1 MILDATILLRDLRRM
16 RIDGEIVDRAHSDY
30 DGRRRVWNAMA
41 NRLPTAIVRAR
52 SVLDVEKV
60 VTIAAQHG
68 SLLAVRG
75 GGHSIPGLSTCD
87 DGIVLD
93 LSLMNSVNVDS
104 AAGQAEVLGGALL
117 GDLDRAGAQ
126 AELVVPAGVVS
137 HTGVAGLTLGGGMGW
152 LSRRFGLTIDS
163 LLAADVVTADGRSR
177 HVSVDADPD
186 LFWAIRG
193 GGGNFGVVTKFTF
206 KMHPLA
212 QVLIGD
218 WAYSVADAGAVLELY
233 SDLVANSPRE
243 LTAGF
248 VLTSAGLRII
258 ALWSGTPHRAESAL
272 APFGSLGKPKSASIG
287 DLTFMELQTMSDE
300 DLAWNR
306 RYYTKGGFFLEI
318 DDHAIERMVDCIA
331 SAPTAGAEIFVQH
344 LGGAVADIDEDA
356 TAYSGRA
363 AGFYWIVQ
371 SGWDREADDERIVA
385 WNRMSAANLGEVS
398 MRENYVNEQAEFG
411 KDVALAAYGEGKYSR
426 LAELKARYDPDNLFR
441 LNQNIEP
448 KQ

>member
-1 MILDATILLRDLRRM
+1 M
-16 RIDGEIVDRAHSDY
+16 
-30 DGRRRVWNAMA
+30 
-41 NRLPTAIVRAR
+41 
-52 SVLDVEKV
+52 
-60 VTIAAQHG
+60 TIAAQHG
-68 SLLAVRG
+68 ALLAVRG

-93 LSLMNSVNVDS
+93 LSLMNSVHVDGS
-104 AAGQAEVLGGALL
+104 VGRAEVQGGALL

-126 AELVVPAGVVS
+126 AGLVVPAGVVS

-163 LLAADVVTADGRSR
+163 LLAVDIVTADGRSR
-177 HVSVDADPD
+177 HVSIDTDRD

-206 KMHPLA
+206 QMHPLG
-212 QVLIGD
+212 QVLVGI
-218 WAYSVADAGAVLELY
+218 WAYSVADAGAVLGRLRN
-233 SDLVANSPRE
+233 LVANSPRD

-248 VLTSAGLRII
+248 VLTPSGLRII
-258 ALWSGTPHRAESAL
+258 ALWSGEADRAESAL

-287 DLTFMELQTMSDE
+287 DLTFMGLQSMSDE

-306 RYYTKGGFFLEI
+306 RYYTKGGFFREI
-318 DDHAIERMVDCIA
+318 DDPAIERMVDCIA
-331 SAPTAGAEIFVQH
+331 SAPTEDAEIYVLQ
-344 LGGAVADIDEDA
+344 LGGAVSDIDEDA
-356 TAYSGRA
+356 TPYNGRA

-371 SGWDREADDERIVA
+371 SGWDHEADDERIVA
-385 WNRMSAANLGEVS
+385 WNRMGAARLGEVS
-398 MRENYVNEQAEFG
+398 MSGNYVNEQAEFG
-411 KDVALAAYGEGKYSR
+411 KDVALDAYGEGKYGR